1 MLLAHSRTL
10 SVAVHFAHS
19 VVSTT
24 EGAAGSSVSCVE
36 AAYGEVRRSELR
48 RREKTAGAPKRICC

>member
-48 RREKTAGAPKRICC
+48 RRE